1 MLTGDNVLFT
11 HPPTGTPEAGKAD
24 IIDIIMLVKHVLYRL
39 KFRENLMTLPT
50 VRLVT
55 ITVAVDLEKAILV
68 RGNFNRCT
76 LFMTMILD
84 KLKTRA
90 GF

>member
-1 MLTGDNVLFT
+1 
-11 HPPTGTPEAGKAD
+11 
-24 IIDIIMLVKHVLYRL
+24 
-39 KFRENLMTLPT
+39 MTLPT

-55 ITVAVDLEKAILV
+55 ITVAVILEKAILV